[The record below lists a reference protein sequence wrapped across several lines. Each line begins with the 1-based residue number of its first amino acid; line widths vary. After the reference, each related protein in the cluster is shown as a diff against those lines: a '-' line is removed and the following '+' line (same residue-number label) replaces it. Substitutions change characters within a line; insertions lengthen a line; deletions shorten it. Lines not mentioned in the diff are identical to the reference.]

1 MNYGEF
7 ESSRGEGVYQI
18 FDIISVV
25 RITTT
30 MSADG
35 VHACNIYTKNIYF
48 IRAGR
53 YGFQAPVKARLFVPM
68 QRVHSTHLAARTM
81 RAGCLSRGKIVRHFA
96 LTTKCR
102 DRAWLRLNLYFSL

>member
-7 ESSRGEGVYQI
+7 ESSKGEGFYRI
-18 FDIISVV
+18 FYIISAV

-30 MSADG
+30 TSADG
-35 VHACNIYTKNIYF
+35 VHACNICTKNSSF
-48 IRAGR
+48 LRTGQ

-68 QRVHSTHLAARTM
+68 QRVHNTHSAVRTM
-81 RAGCLSRGKIVRHFA
+81 RDGCLSRGKIVRLFA

-102 DRAWLRLNLYFSL
+102 DRAWVGLNLYFSL